1 MTESWDGAAPTR
13 DEDAVETDAHAESSA
28 EELDEDR
35 LRLDPLEAGMDPPER
50 WSGVDKYGMTPYE
63 QAHPRG
69 LTDRLSEEE
78 PDVTGGS
85 ADPVVDAAADAGID
99 VDTGTGIDTGVD
111 TGVEPRS
118 EQADELA
125 YEGDDDTDAADPV
138 AASAAAEF
146 DQVDEQPGERPA
158 TDDAGIE
165 AEELREARDRGQLAD
180 DAGGSLAAMARTA
193 DEPD

>member
-1 MTESWDGAAPTR
+1 MTDSWDGAAPTR
-13 DEDAVETDAHAESSA
+13 DEDAVETDAHAASSA

-78 PDVTGGS
+78 PEVHE
-85 ADPVVDAAADAGID
+85 AAAGGLGGDA
-99 VDTGTGIDTGVD
+99 
-111 TGVEPRS
+111 EPRS
-118 EQADELA
+118 GRADEA
-125 YEGDDDTDAADPV
+125 GD
-138 AASAAAEF
+138 
-146 DQVDEQPGERPA
+146 RPA
-158 TDDAGIE
+158 DGAPTDDGGID
-165 AEELREARDRGQLAD
+165 AEVLREAGDRGQLAD
-180 DAGGSLAAMARTA
+180 EAGGSVAAATRVA